1 MAYKLED
8 VNISIGG
15 LQGSASIPLANL
27 QQGGLTSS
35 LRATLSLDTR
45 NDRMFPTSG
54 WYVTG
59 STEWASEYLGSENDF
74 TRLISRARWYY
85 NPFWDLVLKLNA
97 TSGYIVSGSNKP
109 VPIFERF
116 FVGGIFDVRG
126 FQRNSLGPEFRVAGV
141 REPGSATTDFTIG
154 GNKELIFNVEL
165 EIPILKEVGI
175 RGVVFFDAGNAFND
189 SENIDI
195 LNLRTAVGF
204 GIRWW
209 SPVGP
214 LRFEWGI
221 PLAPKPDEEPIVF
234 EFTIG
239 NSF

>member
-1 MAYKLED
+1 
-8 VNISIGG
+8 
-15 LQGSASIPLANL
+15 
-27 QQGGLTSS
+27 
-35 LRATLSLDTR
+35 
-45 NDRMFPTSG
+45 MFPTEGTFTTS
-54 WYVTG
+54 
-59 STEWASEYLGSENDF
+59 SIEHADQYLGSENQF
-74 TRLISRARWYY
+74 TRILARSRWYF
-85 NPFWDLVLKLNA
+85 NPFWNVVLKLNA
-97 TSGYIVSGSNKP
+97 TGGFVFSANGDG

-116 FVGGIFDVRG
+116 YVGGIYDVRG
-126 FQRNSLGPEFRVAGV
+126 FQRNSLGPRIRVASQ
-141 REPGSATTDFTIG
+141 REPGTSLTNFTVG

-165 EIPILKEVGI
+165 EMPILADVGL
-175 RGVVFFDAGNAFND
+175 RGVLFFDAGNAFND
-189 SENIDI
+189 DENID
-195 LNLRTAVGF
+195 LTELRTAVGF